1 MTQLLSD
8 LVYFVTEHDTGRE
21 DVLNISVQNPNRD
34 RQKLMREQYILKEVS
49 LIDRLFLL
57 SIFTNVG
64 KIRGWD
70 DAAFRLGQETRQ
82 ILFINFTRPRR
93 ASRSKF
99 RLRRQDV
106 SRLALY
112 HRRIPNCMFSTSSIY
127 CNS

>member
-49 LIDRLFLL
+49 LIDRHFLL

-70 DAAFRLGQETRQ
+70 DATFHLSQ
-82 ILFINFTRPRR
+82 
-93 ASRSKF
+93 
-99 RLRRQDV
+99 
-106 SRLALY
+106 
-112 HRRIPNCMFSTSSIY
+112 
-127 CNS
+127 